1 MYVVYFIEFYIK
13 AKFLDN
19 TSVYIVKLPF
29 IFKIPGQRLSKN
41 HNIQTDSKNVTIIK
55 NSDSNNEIII
65 QIFTIFTKKLGTD
78 NTIGN
83 DKANQATKKMAN
95 SYIIINEYKLHLDDL
110 IKKLKNKLNS
120 QWEDKWKQK
129 SF

>member
-1 MYVVYFIEFYIK
+1 MYVVYFIEFHIK

-65 QIFTIFTKKLGTD
+65 QIFTIFTKKSLG
-78 NTIGN
+78 
-83 DKANQATKKMAN
+83 Q
-95 SYIIINEYKLHLDDL
+95 IIQSAMIKQIKQLRKWL
-110 IKKLKNKLNS
+110 ILTS
-120 QWEDKWKQK
+120 
-129 SF
+129 